1 MGNNFEISFTR
12 SEIIVKDTSWKM
24 KNFLQLFVNSRSKI
38 EFMELFKRK
47 MIKKTISSEKSSKVR
62 F

>member
-1 MGNNFEISFTR
+1 VGNNFEISFTR

>member
-1 MGNNFEISFTR
+1 M
-12 SEIIVKDTSWKM
+12 VKDKCWKM
-24 KNFLQLFVNSRSKI
+24 KIIQQFFVNVRSKI

-47 MIKKTISSEKSSKVR
+47 MIKKTILSVKSSKVR